1 MKIRIDKGYIKNA
14 LLGRTQFKR
23 VYTSLSAGKYKWQS
37 HSCANFQANERAK
50 LSKTSEILNYFQH
63 LKIAKNV

>member
-23 VYTSLSAGKYKWQS
+23 VYTPLSAENTNGKVIVGFTFASDWWRGLCEFPGK
-37 HSCANFQANERAK
+37 
-50 LSKTSEILNYFQH
+50 
-63 LKIAKNV
+63 